1 MNLICGAQIESWKME
16 RSLEARNKV
25 WDLIKDIRVA
35 MFVTQAADG
44 KLSARPMSAVN
55 KEFSGALWFMTAGDS
70 PKLDEVR
77 ASQNVLVA
85 YAEPKDQNYVSVRGK
100 AEIVTDKA
108 KIREL
113 WSEAARVWFPK
124 GPDESDIALIRMD
137 VESAEYWDAPS
148 ATMVYAYGY
157 VKARLTGEP
166 PDIGETKKVG
176 F

>member
-1 MNLICGAQIESWKME
+1 MYLICGAQIESWKME

-77 ASQNVLVA
+77 ASLALEFLEHTSLPV
-85 YAEPKDQNYVSVRGK
+85 
-100 AEIVTDKA
+100 AEI
-108 KIREL
+108 
-113 WSEAARVWFPK
+113 AARTGFSEVASFRKAFRKWT
-124 GPDESDIALIRMD
+124 GN
-137 VESAEYWDAPS
+137 APS
-148 ATMVYAYGY
+148 HYRERAGD
-157 VKARLTGEP
+157 P
-166 PDIGETKKVG
+166 PSLPSPVRSP
-176 F
+176 